1 MTDRVDSLLEDICE
15 ALRDALATGETITD
29 LESNEENYSN
39 LYSDA
44 DTVWRGT
51 SDTACNIEEDDA
63 HFDDDAD
70 VIAFKWEEDL
80 NSYIYNLLS
89 EDPYGVLQPENG
101 DPDDVQDRFR
111 KIGEQSKRLGEASA
125 KAAPSVKDRIR
136 EAYKNY
142 LGANTRE

>member
-1 MTDRVDSLLEDICE
+1 M
-15 ALRDALATGETITD
+15 A
-29 LESNEENYSN
+29 
-39 LYSDA
+39 A
-44 DTVWRGT
+44 DCYMQVVRL
-51 SDTACNIEEDDA
+51 
-63 HFDDDAD
+63 HQ
-70 VIAFKWEEDL
+70 DL
-80 NSYIYNLLS
+80 NSYFYNLLS

-111 KIGEQSKRLGEASA
+111 KIREQSKRLGEASV